1 MARSRGE
8 PRDAALTANVP
19 KLATSMQCRLA
30 QRLQN
35 SPNDFQEHF
44 QVGRHATE
52 QTEAG
57 PPPTDW
63 ASYVQAVKRPA

>member
-1 MARSRGE
+1 
-8 PRDAALTANVP
+8 
-19 KLATSMQCRLA
+19 MQRRLA

-35 SPNDFQEHF
+35 SADDFQEHF
-44 QVGRHATE
+44 KVDRHATE

-63 ASYVQAVKRPA
+63 ASYVQAAKRPARWADGLMLHAAAE